1 MKLSILPIAAGVAWC
16 CLQHPVNA
24 QQFQEHI
31 SKTFTLSKEAA
42 LSTLAIYNVN
52 GPVRV
57 EGYSGDNVVLEIDK
71 TITAKDEAA
80 LNKGKDEFKV
90 EFEQNAD
97 SIMAYIA
104 APFDSRPRHNWNRD
118 GNDNRRQIEYSYRL
132 EFTVK
137 VPSAL
142 NLAVSTINGGEVSVY
157 NVSGVLD
164 AHNVNGPIS
173 LNNAKGLTN
182 AATINGNLTIDY
194 LSNPPGGSSYRTI
207 NGTIKV
213 SYQADLSAD
222 LELRSMHGGYYTDF
236 PDAEILPVVIT
247 KNQLDDGHGMVY
259 RLNKNTAVRIG
270 KGGKT
275 FRFETLNGD
284 IFIKKQS

>member
-1 MKLSILPIAAGVAWC
+1 MKISILPILAGIVC
-16 CLQHPVNA
+16 CCAQHPATA

-42 LSTLAIYNVN
+42 LSTLAIYNIN

-57 EGYSGDNVVLEIDK
+57 EGYSGDKVLIEIDK
-71 TITAKDEAA
+71 TITAKNDST
-80 LNKGKDEFKV
+80 LNKGKEEFKV
-90 EFEQNAD
+90 EFEQNSD
-97 SIMAYIA
+97 SVIAYIA
-104 APFDSRPRHNWNRD
+104 APFDSRPHQNRNHND
-118 GNDNRRQIEYSYRL
+118 DARQIKYSYRL

-142 NLAVSTINGGEVSVY
+142 NLAVSTINGGEVMVY
-157 NVSGVLD
+157 NVNGALA
-164 AHNVNGPIS
+164 AHNVNGPVT
-173 LNNAKGLTN
+173 LNNAKGITT
-182 AATINGNLTIDY
+182 AATVNGNLTINY
-194 LSNPPGGSSYRTI
+194 LSNPPGGCSYRTI

-213 SYQADLSAD
+213 SYPSDLSAD
-222 LELRSMHGGYYTDF
+222 LEFRSMHGGYYTDF
-236 PDAEILPVVIT
+236 TDTEIMPAVIT
-247 KNQLDDGHGMVY
+247 KDQTDNPHGTVY

-270 KGGKT
+270 NGGRT